1 MSGTIKL
8 PRNNRSWKTSRYG
21 SVMAERGGEKEE
33 KKGMINDAA
42 KDRILQDSFDTMFK
56 VGGRKEFH
64 RSG

>member
-1 MSGTIKL
+1 
-8 PRNNRSWKTSRYG
+8 
-21 SVMAERGGEKEE
+21 MAALWRRGGGEKEE

>member
-1 MSGTIKL
+1 MENESL
-8 PRNNRSWKTSRYG
+8 WQRYG
-21 SVMAERGGEKEE
+21 GEGGKKEE